1 MSIARFRQTG
11 SALCLASFPLLL
23 LAAEVIAPWHSAD
36 ESESQSLARAGD
48 RAAAVNLADLLLF
61 LGILL
66 AVPGL
71 LAVMRLT
78 RARAPL
84 ASLLG
89 GTLAVS
95 GAVAGMLQVVTDQ
108 YNVLLS
114 PLAATGGL
122 ADSLQSSSARVMTVV
137 LVVFL
142 VGTLVGTILLGVA
155 LWRSHAA
162 PAWTALSFVLSPVA
176 GFVSHS
182 VDLKWLDVVGGA
194 LLALA
199 ALAVA
204 GRVLRAEEPE
214 PATTPARP
222 DPTPATSA
230 A

>member
-1 MSIARFRQTG
+1 MSISRFRQTG
-11 SALCLASFPLLL
+11 SALCLACFPLLL
-23 LAAEVIAPWHSAD
+23 LAATVIAPWHSAD
-36 ESESQSLARAGD
+36 ESESQSLAHAGD
-48 RAAAVNLADLLLF
+48 QAAAVNLADLLLF
-61 LGILL
+61 LGVLL

-84 ASLLG
+84 ASLVG

-114 PLAATGGL
+114 PLAGTGGV
-122 ADSLQSSSARVMTVV
+122 ADAVQSSSARVMTVV

-142 VGTLVGTILLGVA
+142 VGTLVGTFLLGVA

-162 PAWTALSFVLSPVA
+162 PAWTGLSFVLSSVA

-199 ALAVA
+199 AIEVA
-204 GRVLRAEEPE
+204 GRVLRAEEPA
-214 PATTPARP
+214 PTPARP
-222 DPTPATSA
+222 DPAPATSA

>member
-1 MSIARFRQTG
+1 
-11 SALCLASFPLLL
+11 
-23 LAAEVIAPWHSAD
+23 
-36 ESESQSLARAGD
+36 
-48 RAAAVNLADLLLF
+48 
-61 LGILL
+61 
-66 AVPGL
+66 
-71 LAVMRLT
+71 MRLT
-78 RARAPL
+78 RTRAPL
-84 ASLLG
+84 ASLVG

-114 PLAATGGL
+114 PLAGTAGV
-122 ADSLQSSSARVMTVV
+122 ADAVQSSSARVMTVV

-162 PAWTALSFVLSPVA
+162 PAWTGLSFVLSSVA

-199 ALAVA
+199 ALVVA
-204 GRVLRAEEPE
+204 GRVLRAEAPG
-214 PATTPARP
+214 PAPTPARP
-222 DPTPATSA
+222 DPAPATSA